1 MSAET
6 FWARVAL
13 YNETWWPVQAVLIL
27 VAVFL
32 TYRVIAKPGRRTD
45 VWMKAFLSFAFAW
58 NGVVVFPFYLRSPIS
73 MFIGTPLFVGVT
85 ILFAVDIWTQKTAF
99 RMPHAPWARALT
111 IAWLALTALYPL
123 VGWVF
128 LGHGYP
134 QTLLP
139 TMPCPLTVFAI
150 TLVAAAAPRA
160 DRKVF
165 VALLPWALLGLPKCF
180 GIMDCYEDCILFA
193 SGVYGLVILI
203 RTWRTR
209 SSAGRVSVPLK
220 GRTAE

>member
-13 YNETWWPVQAVLIL
+13 YNEALWPVQAVLIL
-27 VAVFL
+27 FAVFL
-32 TYRVIAKPGRRTD
+32 TYRVIARPGARTD

-58 NGVVVFPFYLRSPIS
+58 NGLVVFLVYLRNPIS
-73 MFIGTPLFVGVT
+73 MAIGTPVFVLVA

-99 RMPHAPWARALT
+99 RLPGTRWRQALT
-111 IAWLALTALYPL
+111 FAWLALVALYPL
-123 VGWVF
+123 IGWAF
-128 LGHGYP
+128 LGHAYP
-134 QTLLP
+134 QALLP
-139 TMPCPLTVFAI
+139 TMPCPLTVFAL

-165 VALLPWALLGLPKCF
+165 IALLPWALLGLPKCL
-180 GIMDCYEDCILFA
+180 GALDCYEDCILFV
-193 SGVYGLVILI
+193 SGVYGLIVLI

-209 SSAGRVSVPLK
+209 SAAEGAVVRSALRSD
-220 GRTAE
+220 

>member
-45 VWMKAFLSFAFAW
+45 VWMKAFLSFA
-58 NGVVVFPFYLRSPIS
+58 
-73 MFIGTPLFVGVT
+73 LFVGVT